1 MRATIFTFVR
11 YSKNSMVAS
20 IRIARWLSEKMAVP
34 VYDQTNI
41 HDIKNKSDDLL
52 IIVNGAYG
60 FCPCL
65 AELAVLI
72 KAARRI
78 VWVQNDFTIVPP
90 KIESAGVSPFRAAFR
105 ERHEAGKPHMDFW
118 TTCEDWQGFTPGS
131 RYVNWNALTF
141 DQKYDPKHIAE
152 KREMSERNIKSLL
165 YYGSYRAASGKS
177 SRVKYFD
184 RYFKDPQVSTV
195 ISSPAK
201 QFAENYKSEK
211 IEYWDSM
218 KENFYGLL
226 GGFGLGLYIEDR
238 LSHERFHSPA
248 NRFYEMLS
256 AGLPMVFQ
264 PEAESMM
271 ARAGYPIGSFIAN
284 SARSIPALMEKR
296 EEIGEEQRRRWI
308 SGDPGKF
315 RRTLVQQFEGALQ
328 TQMGLLK

>member
-1 MRATIFTFVR
+1 MRAAIFTFVR
-11 YSKNSMVAS
+11 YSENSMVAS
-20 IRIARWLSEKMAVP
+20 IRIARWLSEKMAVS
-34 VYDQTNI
+34 VIDQQNVKTW
-41 HDIKNKSDDLL
+41 DGKKLDLL

-60 FCPCL
+60 FCPVL
-65 AELAVLI
+65 EELATLVLQA
-72 KAARRI
+72 KRI

-90 KIESAGVSPFRAAFR
+90 KIESKGESPFRAAFR

-141 DQKYDPKHIAE
+141 DQDYSESKIKARR
-152 KREMSERNIKSLL
+152 KREKGDLL
-165 YYGSYRAASGKS
+165 YYGSYRASSGKS

-184 RYFKDPQVSTV
+184 RYFGDPKVLTV
-195 ISSPAK
+195 ISSPSK
-201 QFAENYKSEK
+201 HFSERYKHPLAVHMPA
-211 IEYWDSM
+211 IMD
-218 KENFYGLL
+218 NFYGVI

-296 EEIGEEQRRRWI
+296 EEIGEEQRRRWVD
-308 SGDPGKF
+308 DPGKF